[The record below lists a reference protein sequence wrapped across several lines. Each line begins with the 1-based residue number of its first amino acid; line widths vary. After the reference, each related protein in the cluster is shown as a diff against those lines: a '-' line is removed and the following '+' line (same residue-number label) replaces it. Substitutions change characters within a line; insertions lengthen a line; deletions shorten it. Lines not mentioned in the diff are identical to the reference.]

1 MERIE
6 EEYRA
11 LLRQAILEEGFVEAS
26 FREAQRG
33 AAVPWPRVTIRPV
46 MLRGARHRQFV
57 YFDGRQDT
65 TKNYDSAEAE
75 TRLAEL
81 LALSFKSITATTTD
95 ETLRVQFSKKGRPI
109 LHREARR
116 GAPIALD
123 LAHDRAK
130 PGILAEEQP
139 AEFLRA
145 IGVATA
151 DGRVRADQRRKFNQ
165 INEFLRL
172 MDESGAI
179 DELHADP
186 IQVIDL
192 GCGSAALTFAVY
204 HYLNAI
210 KSRPATVVGVDA
222 KAHLM
227 ERHNETA
234 ARLGWPG
241 MHFEAARIEEYEAA
255 DAPDVVLALHACDTA
270 TDEALARAVGWG
282 SRLIFSAPC
291 CHHHLQAQLAAAE
304 TPEPFRPVARH
315 GILRE
320 RLGDVLTDALRA
332 HILRLLGYRAEVL
345 EFVAVEHTPKNL
357 MIRAVHTGAAA
368 PAALVAEY
376 QALKAYW
383 GVTPYLEELL
393 AKRLQPILFDSPV
406 KEDLTTE

>member
-1 MERIE
+1 MERIDE
-6 EEYRA
+6 GYRA
-11 LLRQAILEEGFVEAS
+11 LLLGAILDDSFVEAA
-26 FREAQRG
+26 FQGAQR
-33 AAVPWPRVTIRPV
+33 VTPPPWPRVTIRPV
-46 MLRGARHRQFV
+46 LLRGARHWQFA
-57 YFDGRQDT
+57 YSDGRQDT
-65 TKNYDSAEAE
+65 TKNYEATEAEA
-75 TRLAEL
+75 RLAEL
-81 LALSFKSITATTTD
+81 LALPFKSITATTTA

-109 LHREARR
+109 LHREAQR
-116 GAPIALD
+116 GTPIQLD

-130 PGILAEEQP
+130 PGILSDEEP
-139 AEFLRA
+139 PEFLRA
-145 IGVATA
+145 IGIATA

-172 MDESGAI
+172 IDETGAI
-179 DELHADP
+179 DDLPGDP
-186 IQVIDL
+186 IRVIDL

-204 HYLNAI
+204 HYLNTI
-210 KSRPATVVGVDA
+210 KRRPATVIGVDA

-234 ARLGWPG
+234 ARLEWPG
-241 MHFEAARIEEYEAA
+241 MHFAAARIEEFQAP

-304 TPEPFRPVARH
+304 TPEPFRPLARH

-320 RLGDVLTDALRA
+320 RLGDILTDSLRA

-393 AKRLQPILFDSPV
+393 AERLQPILSGSPV
-406 KEDLTTE
+406 

>member
-1 MERIE
+1 MERMDE
-6 EEYRA
+6 DYRA
-11 LLRQAILEEGFVEAS
+11 LLLGAILDDSFVEAA
-26 FREAQRG
+26 FQGAQRG
-33 AAVPWPRVTIRPV
+33 TPPPWPRVTIRPV
-46 MLRGARHRQFV
+46 LLRGERHWQFT

-65 TKNYDSAEAE
+65 SKNYGSAEAE
-75 TRLAEL
+75 ARLAEL
-81 LALSFKSITATTTD
+81 LALPFKSVTATTTA
-95 ETLRVQFSKKGRPI
+95 ETVRVQFSKKGRPI
-109 LHREARR
+109 LHREARQ

-130 PGILAEEQP
+130 PNILAEEQP
-139 AEFLRA
+139 PDFLRA

-172 MDESGAI
+172 MDESGAV
-179 DELHADP
+179 DDLRADP
-186 IQVIDL
+186 IRVIDL

-204 HYLNAI
+204 HYLNTI
-210 KSRPATVVGVDA
+210 KGRPATVIGVDA

-227 ERHNETA
+227 ERHNDTA

-320 RLGDVLTDALRA
+320 RLGDLLTDALRA

-376 QALKAYW
+376 QALKSYW

-393 AKRLQPILFDSPV
+393 AARLQPILYGDPV
-406 KEDLTTE
+406 QDE